1 MAEETSLQDVNPEP
15 EPSPIPSP
23 EPTAPASA
31 LIAENACPECGK
43 KLSTRTSLRNHMSKF
58 HPKAQPLRKSSP
70 VPASV
75 EAPAKVE
82 AKPVKR
88 SNFLDRAFFHR

>member
-1 MAEETSLQDVNPEP
+1 MSEETPLQDVNP
-15 EPSPIPSP
+15 P
-23 EPTAPASA
+23 EPTASVAE
-31 LIAENACPECGK
+31 LINKNACPECGK
-43 KLSTRTSLRNHMSKF
+43 TLSTRTSLRNHMSKF

-75 EAPAKVE
+75 EVPAKVE
-82 AKPVKR
+82 VKPAEKR